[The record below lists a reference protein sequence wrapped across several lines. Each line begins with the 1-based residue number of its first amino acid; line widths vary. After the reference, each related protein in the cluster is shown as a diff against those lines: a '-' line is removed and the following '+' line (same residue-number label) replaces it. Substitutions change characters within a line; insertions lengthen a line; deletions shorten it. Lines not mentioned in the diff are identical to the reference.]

1 LVRAN
6 QFAVRHLL
14 GELCDYD
21 LLDGTCLTI
30 SAAHT

>member
-14 GELCDYD
+14 EELCDYD
-21 LLDGTCLTI
+21 FPFIVYIATSQQL
-30 SAAHT
+30 